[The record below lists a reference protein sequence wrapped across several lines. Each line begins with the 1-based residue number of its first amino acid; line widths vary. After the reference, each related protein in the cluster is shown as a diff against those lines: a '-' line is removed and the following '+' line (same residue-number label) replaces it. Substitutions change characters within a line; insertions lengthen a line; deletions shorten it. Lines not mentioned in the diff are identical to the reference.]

1 MLMGRTA
8 GDKGRTWKRRAC
20 LVLLAGGFLAPQAT
34 LCLAQSAPATQPG
47 DSVYTARMSEGY
59 AAVAAGN
66 PTSALAAFDQAAR
79 LAPQIATPRVAAG
92 YALLALKRNAEAID
106 RFVAAVGID
115 ENLDVVR
122 RQLGYLYAGAGRNRD
137 ALVTFEW
144 LRTRDRA
151 SAQDLQAI
159 GNLNAVL
166 GERELALAAFRS
178 AETLAVQLADSA
190 VLRESR
196 ASIAELTAAT
206 GTANTPGIF
215 MELYL
220 SPFYQE
226 RFDNV
231 VTYGLGRVGVSAGG
245 WWRPATYASLRLT
258 RDTKSVGGM
267 QPVLYSD
274 NSLVPALG
282 VRVQPGGRWFTLF
295 AEAGA
300 AYPLVAVTP
309 RNWQRDLRAGVI
321 GAYTNQHP
329 LTRHASGISLV
340 TEIFGDVTWYE
351 RFDRNVIS
359 YVQWRESLRLVQGRA
374 GSVDLFARVWG
385 AFDSRRTYYNR
396 VVEGGGGVALHA
408 GANRRASVYI
418 EALGGHYLAERHLFE
433 PPRNYSDFRVMFV
446 TGWSR
451 LIPFGQ
457 R

>member
-1 MLMGRTA
+1 MVRTA
-8 GDKGRTWKRRAC
+8 GDEGRTWKKRAW
-20 LVLLAGGFLAPQAT
+20 LVLLAGGILAPQAT
-34 LCLAQSAPATQPG
+34 PCLAQSAPATQPG
-47 DSVYTARMSEGY
+47 DSVFTARMADGY

-66 PTSALAAFDQAAR
+66 QASALAAFDLAAR

-92 YALLALKRNAEAID
+92 YALLALKRNAEAIE

-122 RQLGYLYAGAGRNRD
+122 RQLAYLYAGIGRNRD
-137 ALVTFEW
+137 ALVAFEW

-159 GNLNAVL
+159 GNLNAML
-166 GERELALAAFRS
+166 GERELALVAFRS
-178 AETLAVQLADSA
+178 AATLAAQLADSA
-190 VLRESR
+190 VLRDSR
-196 ASIAELTAAT
+196 ASIAVLTEAS
-206 GTANTPGIF
+206 GGANSPGIF
-215 MELYL
+215 VELYV

-226 RFDNV
+226 RFDNI
-231 VTYGLGRVGVSAGG
+231 VTYGLGRVGASAGG
-245 WWRPATYASLRLT
+245 WWRPAAYASLRLT

-282 VRVQPGGRWFTLF
+282 VRVQPGGRWFTLV

-300 AYPLVAVTP
+300 AYPLVSVTP
-309 RNWQRDLRAGVI
+309 RNWKRDLRAGVI
-321 GAYTNQHP
+321 GAYSNQHA
-329 LTRHASGISLV
+329 LTGKPSGVSLV

-359 YVQWRESLRLVQGRA
+359 YVQWRESLRLVQGPA
-374 GSVDLFARVWG
+374 GSVDVFLRTWG

-408 GANRRASVYI
+408 GINRRASLYI
-418 EALGGHYLAERHLFE
+418 EALGGHYLAERNQFE
-433 PPRNYSDFRVMFV
+433 PARNYSDFRVMFV